1 MKCEVFKTKEE
12 EFRASLN
19 SWGDD
24 DNRPFIRVK
33 ENKRQDAID
42 YKLKRQRILE
52 EKLEIA
58 RITGDSIDNINL
70 FDAFGDMYSRQ
81 GNIKEFGG
89 NGNGISGS

>member
-1 MKCEVFKTKEE
+1 MECEIFRTKEE
-12 EFRASLN
+12 EFRASLE
-19 SWGDD
+19 SWGIE

-42 YKLKRQRILE
+42 YKLKHKRILD
-52 EKLEIA
+52 EKLEVA

-70 FDAFGDMYSRQ
+70 IDAFGDIYSNI

-89 NGNGISGS
+89 K